1 MTDVPAATPPRV
13 PERADLARRGAWMN
27 VDWAAAQRWL
37 RLGDRWV
44 NVVELGEGPPV
55 VLVHGLSGCWQNWLE
70 TIPALARTRRVIA
83 LDLPG
88 FGCSELPAE
97 PITISGYGR
106 LLDELCDA
114 LEIDAAAV
122 IGNSMGGFVG
132 AELAIAFPQRV
143 ERLVLISAAGIS
155 SDAVRRTPLLAGGRA
170 FAMITAWTA
179 SRQEAF
185 ACRPRL
191 RRLALEFVARHPDQL
206 SAPLAYELMRGSGRP
221 GFMPALAACLDYPL
235 RDRLP
240 EIACPTLIL
249 WGENDHVIPV
259 ADAHRFERLI
269 PDTRKVI
276 LPDTG
281 HVSMLERPEVVN
293 DLLERFLE
301 EEPPPPPA
309 PA

>member
-1 MTDVPAATPPRV
+1 MTDVPASMPPMAA
-13 PERADLARRGAWMN
+13 EEAARAHRGAWMD
-27 VDWAAAQRWL
+27 VDWAAARRWL
-37 RLGDRWV
+37 RLDGRWV
-44 NVVELGEGPPV
+44 NVVELGDGPPV

-70 TIPALARTRRVIA
+70 TLPALAETHRVIA

-88 FGCSELPAE
+88 FGSSEMPRD

-114 LEIDAAAV
+114 LDVDAAAV

-132 AELAIAFPQRV
+132 TELALAFPQRV

-155 SDAVRRTPLLAGGRA
+155 SDAVRREPLLAAGRA
-170 FAMITAWTA
+170 FAMTAGWVAT
-179 SRQEAF
+179 RQEAF
-185 ACRPRL
+185 ARRPRL
-191 RRLALEFVARHPDQL
+191 RRIALQLVARHPEQL

-221 GFMPALAACLDYPL
+221 GFLPALEACLAYPI

-259 ADAHRFERLI
+259 KDADRFERLI
-269 PDTRKVI
+269 PNTRKVV

-281 HVSMLERPEVVN
+281 HVSMLERPELVN
-293 DLLERFLE
+293 ALLQRFLE
-301 EEPPPPPA
+301 EEPPAPPA
-309 PA
+309 